1 LAGPR
6 GIEPELVDG
15 IIMFAG
21 AGDEL
26 PMHDASESGGVTS
39 EKVTECVERSCM
51 IDIDMRAVAE
61 VGYLA

>member
-1 LAGPR
+1 
-6 GIEPELVDG
+6 
-15 IIMFAG
+15 MFAG